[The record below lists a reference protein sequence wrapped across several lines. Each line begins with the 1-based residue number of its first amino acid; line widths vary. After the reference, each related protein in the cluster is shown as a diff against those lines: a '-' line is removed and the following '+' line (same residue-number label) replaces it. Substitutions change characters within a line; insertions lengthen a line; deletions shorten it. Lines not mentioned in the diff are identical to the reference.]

1 MRARFA
7 GNSRAGLFLFLGA
20 YACILAALLPVL
32 SLWLDEIYDLI
43 VARMASL
50 GDVLAYV
57 PHVSGNVPLNY
68 IVQFGAVN
76 LLGSPLWAGR
86 LPSAIFSVAAC
97 GGVYVLARRSGLRW
111 PVLAAAIFALFP
123 LQLRYALE
131 ARPYALGL
139 CLTVWSTVA
148 FLRLADRPESASRA
162 ALYGLLVAAG
172 LYTFPFTVFV
182 ALAHVAW
189 ACLAR
194 RWRLLLTAGTAV
206 GVAGLAFAPWYLHSA
221 AMWRESVAAGR
232 LRDTIGWRVIPMILR
247 ELPGA
252 GYFGAGLLL
261 IGVAA
266 GAAKCRDG
274 LLWILCAIMPVV
286 CAVGADV
293 SFGYFPAVRQMIF
306 ILPALALLFV
316 AGLESL
322 DRRFAAVLGAA
333 LIVTCLVA
341 SAGFFRRPRED
352 WRTAAGILAAEEC
365 IIYVPADSRHL
376 YAFFVPQLAARECVP
391 GSVSRIALA
400 VSPYAVSDSM
410 AEVRLRLAASGYAK
424 SAELNSATPRI
435 EIYERR

>member
-1 MRARFA
+1 MPASWRR
-7 GNSRAGLFLFLGA
+7 
-20 YACILAALLPVL
+20 CLPVL

-68 IVQFGAVN
+68 IIQFAAVN
-76 LLGSPLWAGR
+76 LLGSPVWAGR

-97 GGVYVLARRSGLRW
+97 GGVYVLAKKSGLRW
-111 PVLAAAIFALFP
+111 PILAAAIFALFP

-162 ALYGLLVAAG
+162 LFYGLLVAAG

-182 ALAHVAW
+182 ALAHLAW

-194 RWRLLLTAGTAV
+194 RWRLALTAGVAV
-206 GVAGLAFAPWYLHSA
+206 GVAGLVFAPWYLHSA
-221 AMWRESVAAGR
+221 PMWRESVAAGR
-232 LRDTIGWRVIPMILR
+232 LRDSIGWRVVPMILR

-252 GYFGAGLLL
+252 GYIGTGLLL

-266 GAAKCRDG
+266 GAFKRRAG
-274 LLWILCAIMPVV
+274 LLWVSCALIPVL

-306 ILPALALLFV
+306 ILPALALLFT

-322 DRRFAAVLGAA
+322 DCRAATALAAA
-333 LIVTCLVA
+333 LVIACLVA
-341 SAGFFRRPRED
+341 NAGFFRRPREN
-352 WRTAAGILAAEEC
+352 WRAAAGILAAEEC
-365 IIYVPADSRHL
+365 IVYVPADSRHL
-376 YAFFVPQLAARECVP
+376 YAFFVPQLAARECAP
-391 GSVSRIALA
+391 GSARRVALA
-400 VSPYAVSDSM
+400 ISPYAATSSS
-410 AEVRLRLAASGYAK
+410 AEMQRGLAASGYGK
-424 SAELNSATPRI
+424 REELNSATPRI